1 MSEITAAA
9 NKAMPAGSSACT
21 SEPPPL
27 VVRGGSR
34 GTHRSTRPTPMR
46 PSGTFTAN
54 TAGHPH
60 AAVSQPPTGRP
71 SAAVT

>member
-1 MSEITAAA
+1 
-9 NKAMPAGSSACT
+9 
-21 SEPPPL
+21 
-27 VVRGGSR
+27 
-34 GTHRSTRPTPMR
+34 MR